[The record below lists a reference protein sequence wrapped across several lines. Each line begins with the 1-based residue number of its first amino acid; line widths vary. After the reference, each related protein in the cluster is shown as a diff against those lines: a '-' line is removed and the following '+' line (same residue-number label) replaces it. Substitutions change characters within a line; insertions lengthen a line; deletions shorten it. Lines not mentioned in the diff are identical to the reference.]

1 MQDFFRNLFGSK
13 NRYTHCFLV
22 IAVRRK
28 ATALPQKDPLITCS
42 GTFKPGIAEPVS
54 GREMSGSDY
63 KLLRLQEQTQEIRTR
78 SVILV
83 GSKLCETSSI

>member
-1 MQDFFRNLFGSK
+1 
-13 NRYTHCFLV
+13 
-22 IAVRRK
+22 VRRK

-42 GTFKPGIAEPVS
+42 STFKPGIAEPVS

>member
-1 MQDFFRNLFGSK
+1 MQDFFRNLLRLEKPIHALLS
-13 NRYTHCFLV
+13 RHCGAQEGDCTTPERSSHHV
-22 IAVRRK
+22 
-28 ATALPQKDPLITCS
+28 QQH
-42 GTFKPGIAEPVS
+42 FKPGIAEPVS

-63 KLLRLQEQTQEIRTR
+63 KLLRLQEQTQEIHTR